1 MLPDEFRDIRHAGN
15 HTGAASDSLV
25 MTSGLQAKIEPL
37 LPGSDTTL
45 DVTAEIDWACPLTGG
60 EVVDEVTAQAVCGVM
75 HVHGRSR
82 GEPTGMGIDYAT
94 TSTRILA
101 GSGVLAGL
109 IARARGGSVQVVRT
123 SVAQAALLTVSQY
136 LAAASAGDG
145 EVVPMTPGGP
155 PFASSDGVWFEVDT
169 LDAEVWRDFWVA
181 TGASAKLAGAAWRPF
196 QFRYATATAAL
207 PAALHDQTAAL
218 TFAELTAIAE
228 HTGASMC
235 RLTPLRQRAAELAG
249 GIPDPWQVLPL
260 PGRYSGNTPAGD
272 SLPLS
277 GMVVLEA
284 GRRVQAPL
292 AAHLL
297 SLLGARVV
305 RIEPP
310 GGDPLRGMPPMCG
323 ETSARWLALN
333 RHKEATQIDIKD
345 PAGRDELRELVS
357 AADVFLHNW
366 APGKAEQFGLGPDDL
381 AAVRPGLVYA
391 YTSGYAGRIENPP
404 LGTDFMVQ
412 ARTGLGEAIRPEGTP
427 PAPSLMALVD
437 VTGGLLGAHA
447 ILGALL
453 HRERTGHGCQVE
465 SSLLAASDL
474 LLTDRLGARRPAGF
488 RRPLR
493 TADGWCTSENA
504 EFAAQVRDLSTVD
517 AVDLLTQHGEHS
529 APVSNDLA
537 ALPGDPRFAAAIQ
550 PDENGC
556 PAVLTPWS
564 FA

>member
-1 MLPDEFRDIRHAGN
+1 
-15 HTGAASDSLV
+15 
-25 MTSGLQAKIEPL
+25 MTSGVRTSIGPL
-37 LPGSDTTL
+37 LPGSGVAL
-45 DVTAEIDWACPLTGG
+45 EVTAEIDWAGPVTGG
-60 EVVDEVTAQAVCGVM
+60 DVVDEVTAQAVCGVM

-82 GEPTGMGIDYAT
+82 GEPSGMGIDYA
-94 TSTRILA
+94 STAARVLA
-101 GSGVLAGL
+101 GAGVLAGL
-109 IARARGGSVQVVRT
+109 VARARGGSVEVVRT

-136 LAAASAGDG
+136 LAATSAEED
-145 EVVPMTPGGP
+145 EVVPLTPGGP

-169 LDAEVWRDFWVA
+169 LDPEVWRNFWVEA
-181 TGASAKLAGAAWRPF
+181 GAPAKLAGVAWRPF

-207 PAALHDQTAAL
+207 PPSLHDQTASL
-218 TFAELTAIAE
+218 TYAELNALASR
-228 HTGASMC
+228 TGVSIC
-235 RLTPLRQRAAELAG
+235 PLTTLRQRADELDG
-249 GIPDPWQVLPL
+249 TVPEPWQVHAMPGNYVPATSTGIALPL
-260 PGRYSGNTPAGD
+260 A
-272 SLPLS
+272 

-297 SLLGARVV
+297 SLLGARVI

-323 ETSARWLALN
+323 DTSARWLALN
-333 RHKEATQIDIKD
+333 RHKQAEQIDIKD
-345 PAGRDELRELVS
+345 AGGRDDLRDLVRN
-357 AADVFLHNW
+357 ADVFLHNW
-366 APGKAEQFGLGPDDL
+366 APGKAEQLGLGPEDL

-412 ARTGLGEAIRPEGTP
+412 ARTGLGEAIRPADQP

-437 VTGGLLGAHA
+437 VLGGLLGAHA

-453 HRERTGHGCQVE
+453 HRERTGQACQVE
-465 SSLLAASDL
+465 SSLVAASDL
-474 LLTDRLGARRPAGF
+474 LLADTFNSGCARRPAGF

-493 TADGWCTSENA
+493 TADGWCTAADLDHA
-504 EFAAQVRDLSTVD
+504 EAVRELSTAD
-517 AVDLLTQHGEHS
+517 AIALLAQHGQHS
-529 APVSNDLA
+529 APVTNDLA
-537 ALPGDPRFAAAIQ
+537 ALPRDPRFTAVIQ